1 MPVRTFVKKDVSVN
15 SKTPGFAA
23 WNMAKTMTVI
33 IGILLLLEFT
43 YFAYTTNSS
52 FEITVICIF
61 IFGLLANI
69 PLFYS
74 LYKNSK

>member
-1 MPVRTFVKKDVSVN
+1 MPVRTFVKKDVSAN
-15 SKTPGFAA
+15 SKSPVFVA

-33 IGILLLLEFT
+33 TGILLLLEFT
-43 YFAYTTNSS
+43 YFAYTTSSS
-52 FEITVICIF
+52 FEITLICIF

-74 LYKNSK
+74 LYKSSK